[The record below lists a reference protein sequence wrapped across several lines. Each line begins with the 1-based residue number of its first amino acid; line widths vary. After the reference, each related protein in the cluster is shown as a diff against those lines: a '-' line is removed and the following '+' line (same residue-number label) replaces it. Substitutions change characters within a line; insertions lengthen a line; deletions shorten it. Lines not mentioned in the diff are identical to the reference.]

1 MSGASGDG
9 QRGDSLRA
17 SLSRLLL
24 PLCSVVHCRCC
35 IRALQGVEHGVS
47 QIARRSS
54 GGTSDT
60 LTWNYPLDI
69 MFRSSNVHGWP
80 QLVLGVYGLTAF
92 GGDVVRG
99 YAFTHVPTT
108 PGRHTR
114 YVQLY
119 TPVSSS
125 WCQRLTAWI
134 TNNPPE
140 FFDSKFVA
148 QGKGRE
154 VTRVRSHGCV
164 KVTFNVTTKNMQE
177 WGYQMSSERALAP
190 GAGGADGP
198 PPAQMFLQQQGSY
211 GDNAGLSRQPS
222 GYGGGLSARGNGD
235 GSARGGSAVPPKTQL
250 SASTTAGLLRQRSQ
264 AQAQAQTQQGGL
276 INPPSQAGSREN
288 SRRDL
293 LTGGGG
299 GSGDE
304 AESKYPQPASNLSQ
318 RPSPVLRPA
327 SELQP
332 LQGGGQLA
340 PLRSGGRPQL
350 NPL

>member
-1 MSGASGDG
+1 M
-9 QRGDSLRA
+9 
-17 SLSRLLL
+17 
-24 PLCSVVHCRCC
+24 
-35 IRALQGVEHGVS
+35 S

-80 QLVLGVYGLTAF
+80 QVVLGVYGLTAF

-99 YAFTHVPTT
+99 YAATHVPTT

-125 WCQRLTAWI
+125 WCQRLTAWL

-164 KVTFNVTTKNMQE
+164 KLTFNVTTKNMQE

-190 GAGGADGP
+190 GAGMGGPDGP
-198 PPAQMFLQQQGSY
+198 PPAQMFLQQGSY

-222 GYGGGLSARGNGD
+222 ARGGGGGGGD
-235 GSARGGSAVPPKTQL
+235 GSGSARGSAVPPKTQL

-264 AQAQAQTQQGGL
+264 AQAQAQAQQGGT
-276 INPPSQAGSREN
+276 INPPSQSGSREN

-293 LTGGGG
+293 LSGGGGG

-304 AESKYPQPASNLSQ
+304 MESKYPPPTSNLSQ
-318 RPSPVLRPA
+318 RPSPALRPA
-327 SELQP
+327 SELMP
-332 LQGGGQLA
+332 LQGGGQMA